1 MCQRVTCET
10 CSKPTWSG
18 CGQHIEE
25 ALAGVPVSERCQCG
39 VAKKSGGFFSSLF
52 RR

>member
-1 MCQRVTCET
+1 MCQRIT
-10 CSKPTWSG
+10 CSTCGKPTWSG

-25 ALAGVPVSERCQCG
+25 ALAGVPESERCQCAA
-39 VAKKSGGFFSSLF
+39 AKKSGGFFSSLF